1 MPDRYDDMYEAAVR
15 YHVHGETMEAIART
29 LRTSRSSVSRMLG
42 RARDE
47 GLVRVSVAPPRGAQ
61 SPAARAIEERFGV
74 RVHLVGVG
82 TSARPAVR
90 LERVARQ
97 AAAVLSDA
105 VGDGSLIGV
114 GWGVTLTEIAHVVE
128 PRPLQDATLVP
139 LMGSANPRDP
149 DSPHVGSLLQTLGQ
163 AFDARVVQFP
173 VPAFF
178 DFAGT
183 REAMWRERSVRYVLD
198 LRSRLDVAVFGVG
211 SLRATIPSHVY
222 SAGFLEADELRDL
235 AASGVVGDVCTVM
248 LREDGTYADVPFN
261 ARATG
266 LVPDELARVPRR
278 ICVVADPMRAAVL
291 LGALR
296 AGYATD
302 LVCDDGTARVVAER
316 LAAPSGR
323 RAGH

>member
-15 YHVHGETMEAIART
+15 YHVHGETMESIART
-29 LRTSRSSVSRMLG
+29 LRTSRSTVSRLLG
-42 RARDE
+42 RAREE
-47 GLVRVSVAPPRGAQ
+47 GVVRVSVAPPRGAH

-74 RVHLVGVG
+74 RVHVVTVGASV
-82 TSARPAVR
+82 RPAVR

-114 GWGVTLTEIAHVVE
+114 GWGVTLTELAHYLE
-128 PRPLQDATLVP
+128 PRPLADATVVA

-149 DSPHVGSLLQTLGQ
+149 DSPHVGSLLQNLGQ

-178 DFAGT
+178 DYPAT

-222 SAGFLEADELRDL
+222 TAGFLDADELREL

-248 LREDGTYADVPFN
+248 LREDGTYADLPFN

-278 ICVVADPMRAAVL
+278 VCVVADPLRAAML

-296 AGYATD
+296 AGCATD
-302 LVCDDGTARVVAER
+302 LVCDNATARAVADR
-316 LAAPSGR
+316 LAAAP
-323 RAGH
+323 GHR